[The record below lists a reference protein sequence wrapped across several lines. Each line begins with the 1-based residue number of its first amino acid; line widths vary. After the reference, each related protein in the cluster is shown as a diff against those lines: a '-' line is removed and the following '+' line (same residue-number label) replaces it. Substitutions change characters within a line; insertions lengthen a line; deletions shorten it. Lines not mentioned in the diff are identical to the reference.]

1 MARGIARR
9 APLILVGLLAAGA
22 GLEIGLR
29 LLQPLGMSLDE
40 VVGVC
45 PNVGASTPLNHR
57 PNVGRTRQRLDSPD
71 KYGQLSGL
79 EYEEIY
85 DERGIKLSTLRPQE
99 GEGVRVLFM
108 GDSFIEGYDDANTI
122 PQRAY
127 EWMTQRGAWAPPLIV
142 LNAAYSSYSPV
153 IYTVQAKRLLPEL
166 RPDFLVIDIDET
178 DLYDDAV
185 RYRALVVRDAQ
196 GKVVGVNR
204 SEDLLS
210 LTDGCARAR
219 QHRLYLWRLA
229 ATLYYRLRIAAR
241 ERNARLS
248 ERLFDVAMAPQDA
261 MPAKVRAQIEYFSR
275 TLDEL
280 FVTLKEYVPA
290 DHILVIRHPYLR
302 HLKKNENGQAEWNR
316 LVGGLVG
323 AAAARNGL
331 TFFDAQDE
339 LEATFAGQP
348 ERYYWNG
355 DIHFNVDGMRAYGEL
370 IGRELLRKMR
380 DAH

>member
-1 MARGIARR
+1 MTRSIARR
-9 APLILVGLLAAGA
+9 APLILVGLLAAAA
-22 GLEIGLR
+22 GLELGLR

-40 VVGVC
+40 AGGVC

-57 PNVGRTRQRLDSPD
+57 PNVGRAQQRLDSPD
-71 KYGQLSGL
+71 KYGRFSGL

-127 EWMTQRGAWAPPLIV
+127 EWITQRGAQARPLII

-153 IYTVQAKRLLPEL
+153 IFTAQAKRLLPEL

-185 RYRALVVRDAQ
+185 RYRGLVVRDAQ
-196 GKVVGVNR
+196 GKVVGVDR
-204 SEDLLS
+204 SLYLLS
-210 LTDGCARAR
+210 LADGCARAR

-229 ATLYYRLRIAAR
+229 GTLYYRLRIAAR

-248 ERLFDVAMAPQDA
+248 ERLFDVATTPEGE
-261 MPAKVRAQIEYFSR
+261 MPAELRAQMEYFST

-280 FVTLKEYVPA
+280 FATLKQYLPP
-290 DHILVIRHPYLR
+290 DHILVVRHPHLW
-302 HLKKNENGQAEWNR
+302 HLKTNDNGQAAWNR
-316 LVGGLVG
+316 LVGELVG
-323 AAAARNGL
+323 AAAARNGIS
-331 TFFDAQDE
+331 FFDAQDE
-339 LEATFAGQP
+339 LAVTFAAQP
-348 ERYYWNG
+348 ERYYWNR
-355 DIHFNVDGMRAYGEL
+355 DPHFNFDGMRAYAEL
-370 IGRELLRKMR
+370 VGRELLRKLR

>member
-1 MARGIARR
+1 MARSIARR
-9 APLILVGLLAAGA
+9 APLILVGLLAAAA
-22 GLEIGLR
+22 GLELGLR
-29 LLQPLGMSLDE
+29 LLQPLVSFDE
-40 VVGVC
+40 VGGVC

-57 PNVGRTRQRLDSPD
+57 PNVGPNRQRLDPPD
-71 KYGQLSGL
+71 RYGQFSGL

-127 EWMTQRGAWAPPLIV
+127 EWITQRGAWARPLIV

-153 IYTVQAKRLLPEL
+153 IFTAQAKRLLPEL
-166 RPDFLVIDIDET
+166 RPDFVVIDIDET

-185 RYRALVVRDAQ
+185 RYRGLVVRDAQ
-196 GKVVGVNR
+196 GKVVGVDR
-204 SEDLLS
+204 SLYLLS
-210 LTDGCARAR
+210 LADSCVRAR

-229 ATLYYRLRIAAR
+229 GTLYYRLRIAAR
-241 ERNARLS
+241 ERNARLP
-248 ERLFDVAMAPQDA
+248 ERLFDVATTPQGE
-261 MPAKVRAQIEYFSR
+261 MPAELRTQMEYFSK

-290 DHILVIRHPYLR
+290 EHILVIRHP
-302 HLKKNENGQAEWNR
+302 HLWHLTKNDNGQAAWNR

-348 ERYYWNG
+348 QRYYWNG
-355 DIHFNVDGMRAYGEL
+355 DEHFNFDGMRAYGGL
-370 IGRELLRKMR
+370 VGRELLRVMR